1 MATSP
6 DISTAERE
14 HGTQLAP
21 RFDAA
26 GLIAAVVCD
35 ATSGEVLVVAFM
47 NEEALARTIKTKLV
61 HFWSRSRKSLWMK
74 GETSRNTL
82 RVQEMRIDCDQD
94 AVVIRA
100 IPAGPIC
107 HTGAR
112 GCFYRRVDLEGD
124 EPILTPV
131 A

>member
-1 MATSP
+1 
-6 DISTAERE
+6 
-14 HGTQLAP
+14 
-21 RFDAA
+21 
-26 GLIAAVVCD
+26 
-35 ATSGEVLVVAFM
+35 
-47 NEEALARTIKTKLV
+47 
-61 HFWSRSRKSLWMK
+61 
-74 GETSRNTL
+74 
-82 RVQEMRIDCDQD
+82 MRIDCDQD